1 MKKIIALS
9 IIFVFLLTVGF
20 TGVAQAEVR
29 DIIITSGGT
38 GGSWY
43 LLGAQ
48 LGELIQSN
56 MDIPT
61 SVIEGGEIPNIRLT
75 NDGRDADIGIA
86 SLPNLLAALEGNS
99 PFDED
104 NIDNISPIINFS
116 LDYAQFTVLEDSD
129 IESFEDL
136 SEGRILP
143 GPKDWGI
150 EVLTRK
156 VLALYDLDYESIKD
170 AGGSI
175 SYVSWGEAPSL
186 LTDGHADMAAFK
198 GTYPNAN
205 IMQIESTHDAKVL
218 NIDDDKIQQFIEENA
233 GYLEGT
239 IPEGTY
245 SGQDEDVTTI
255 AHTSLLFV
263 NNDLPDDI
271 VYEIVG
277 LLIENKDSLN
287 EIEGIEMED
296 DILLGIEPEL
306 LHPGA
311 RKYYEDN
318 GYL

>member
-1 MKKIIALS
+1 MKKLVALS
-9 IIFVFLLTVGF
+9 IVFAFLLTVGI

-56 MDIPT
+56 MNIPT

-75 NDGRDADIGIA
+75 NEGRDADIGIA
-86 SLPNLLAALEGNS
+86 SLPNLLAALDGNS

-104 NIDNISPIINFS
+104 NIDNISPIINFA
-116 LDYAQFTVLEDSD
+116 LDYAQFTVLSD
-129 IESFEDL
+129 NDIDSFEDL
-136 SEGRILP
+136 SDGRILP
-143 GPKDWGI
+143 GPRNWGI

-156 VLALYDLDYESIKD
+156 VLELYDLDYESIQDK
-170 AGGSI
+170 GGSI

-205 IMQIESTHDAKVL
+205 IMQIEATHDAKVL
-218 NIDDDKIQQFIEENA
+218 SIDEEKIQQFIDENE
-233 GYLEGT
+233 GYFEG
-239 IPEGTY
+239 IVPAETY
-245 SGQDEDVTTI
+245 SGQDEDALTI

-263 NNDLPDDI
+263 NNDLPDDV

-277 LLIENKDSLN
+277 LLIDNKDSLN

-311 RKYYEDN
+311 RQYYEDN